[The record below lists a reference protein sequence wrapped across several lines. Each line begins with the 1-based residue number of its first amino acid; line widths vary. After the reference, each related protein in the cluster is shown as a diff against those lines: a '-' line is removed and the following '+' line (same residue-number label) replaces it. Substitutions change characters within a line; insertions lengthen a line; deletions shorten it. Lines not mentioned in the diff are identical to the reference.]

1 MILVD
6 SSVWIDYF
14 NGRATPAT
22 DRLDGLLGREPVV
35 TGDVILVEVLR
46 GFTREADF
54 RLARRFL
61 GSLPVVGI
69 LGSGRVALAVEHY
82 RALRRRGITVAKTVD
97 NLIATYCIDTGTPLL
112 HADADFDPFVRYLG
126 LRTV

>member
-14 NGRATPAT
+14 NGRQTPAT

-69 LGSGRVALAVEHY
+69 LGPEGVALAVDHY
-82 RALRRRGITVAKTVD
+82 RALRRRGITVAKTID
-97 NLIATYCIDTGTPLL
+97 NLIATYCIATGTALL
-112 HADADFDPFVRYLG
+112 HADADFEPFVRYLG